1 MNIYSSSTYLSDL
14 KAVTESLDLSPM
26 HGKKILITGATGL
39 ICSAIVDLLLFAN
52 KTQALDVTVYAAA
65 RTPEKLSS
73 RFPDMKTYGLVPVK
87 YDATKAFSFDGDLDF
102 VIHGASNASPDKYI
116 SEPVDTLLANIV
128 GIHNLLECTRA
139 SNLKKFVYISSSEVY
154 GKLPSEAPLVENE
167 YGITDIL
174 SARSAYPIGKQ
185 AAEALC
191 IAYANQYGTDVSI
204 VRPGHIYG
212 PTAQLSDNRIS
223 SAFVRQALAKEDIVL
238 KSSGTQIRSYCHCLD
253 CASAILCVLMHGES
267 KQAYNI
273 SNSDSIITIR
283 QMAALIAR
291 FAEVSLIFDLPTEAD
306 SAAFNPMNNSSLNS
320 DKLYSLG
327 WRGVFDAET
336 GFSHTISVLR
346 ESSNS

>member
-14 KAVTESLDLSPM
+14 KTVSETLDLSPFC
-26 HGKKILITGATGL
+26 GKKILITGATGL
-39 ICSAIVDLLLFAN
+39 ICSAVVDLLLFAN
-52 KTQALDVTVYAAA
+52 KNSALNATVYAAV
-65 RTPEKLSS
+65 RTPEKLSK
-73 RFPDMKTYGLVPVK
+73 RFPGMEAYGLIPVK
-87 YDATKAFSFDGDLDF
+87 YDATKPFQFDRNIDF
-102 VIHGASNASPDKYI
+102 VIHGASNASPEKYI

-128 GIHNLLECTRA
+128 GIQNLLECARVSA
-139 SNLKKFVYISSSEVY
+139 LKKFVYISSSEVY
-154 GKLPSEAPLVENE
+154 GKLPSNTPLVENE
-167 YGITDIL
+167 YGTTDIL

-191 IAYANQYGTDVSI
+191 IAYANQYAIDVSI
-204 VRPGHIYG
+204 VRPGHVYG

-223 SAFVRQALAKEDIVL
+223 SAFVRQALAKENIVL

-253 CASAILCVLMHGES
+253 CASAILCVLMHGEN

-291 FAEVSLIFDLPTEAD
+291 FANVSLIFDLPTESD

-327 WRGVFDAET
+327 WHGVFDAET
-336 GFSHTISVLR
+336 GFSHTISTLK
-346 ESSNS
+346 ESSKS